1 MTEQALMEQHAL
13 GEGIALILVFFVIP
27 ILSWV
32 LSKTIFRGKK

>member
-32 LSKTIFRGKK
+32 LGKLFFKDKE

>member
-32 LSKTIFRGKK
+32 LSKLFFRDKK